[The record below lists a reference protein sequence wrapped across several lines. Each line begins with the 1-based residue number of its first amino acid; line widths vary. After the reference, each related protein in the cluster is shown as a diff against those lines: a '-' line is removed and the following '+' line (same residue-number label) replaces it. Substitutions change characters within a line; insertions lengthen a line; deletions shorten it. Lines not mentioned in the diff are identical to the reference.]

1 MVTVYVQTWLKY
13 AIREKFGRDLMRNL
27 GKGGVKNALV
37 FVYDFWV
44 SSDLV
49 VADDFLGRQK

>member
-1 MVTVYVQTWLKY
+1 
-13 AIREKFGRDLMRNL
+13 MRNL

-49 VADDFLGRQK
+49 AADDFLGRQK